1 MVAAFQQKLGRWKKE
16 MIWVKY
22 PQLVAMNP
30 EFPTL
35 PCPRLIMVS
44 RTLVGTSEEWRK
56 VAERIRNISRPLLW
70 L

>member
-16 MIWVKY
+16 MIRVKY
-22 PQLVAMNP
+22 PQPVAVNP

-56 VAERIRNISRPLLW
+56 VAERIRNVSGPLLW